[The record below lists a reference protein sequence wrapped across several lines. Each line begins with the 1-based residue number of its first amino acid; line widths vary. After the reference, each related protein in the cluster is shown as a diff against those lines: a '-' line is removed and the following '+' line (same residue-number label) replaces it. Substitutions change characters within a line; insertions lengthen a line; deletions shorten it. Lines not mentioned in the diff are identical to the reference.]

1 MSGPGQTRKSNRLN
15 GMSVLTPTADVVGP
29 PRHVRVVPKGDIGVR
44 NVGQQSGLTARAGG
58 LRVRAHF
65 ALDVASK
72 IFFVACLGSHAQHHG
87 LVGLHARL
95 IDQRIGTHQ
104 QATCLLRVLRTA
116 LRQIRL
122 SGDQARMALGQA
134 ICLAARYANRLRGN
148 LTGAPWIA
156 CARKIVGLECQ
167 YSGLELQ
174 ACPPAA
180 GCVQGL
186 LEEAVGSRLPM
197 APPTSRFCKM
207 NSRGG
212 PPRS

>member
-1 MSGPGQTRKSNRLN
+1 MVCEETKMISKL
-15 GMSVLTPTADVVGP
+15 D
-29 PRHVRVVPKGDIGVR
+29 VRVP
-44 NVGQQSGLTARAGG
+44 AEGG
-58 LRVRAHF
+58 IELGAWLR
-65 ALDVASK
+65 K

-87 LVGLHARL
+87 LVRLRARL

-122 SGDQARMALGQA
+122 SGDQARVALGEA

-167 YSGLELQ
+167 YSGLVFEPCIAATGSVQ
-174 ACPPAA
+174 CP
-180 GCVQGL
+180 
-186 LEEAVGSRLPM
+186 LEEAVGLHEVSCCRGCKTLAVARDHEPVRVSRL
-197 APPTSRFCKM
+197 
-207 NSRGG
+207 GG
-212 PPRS
+212 DVG